1 MTLESAAAIT
11 FFYYDNL
18 RAATEFYED
27 TLNLEL
33 IDDQG
38 WAKIYRIHGDA
49 YLGIVEGER
58 GFCRAQERNA
68 VLLTLVVR
76 DVEAWYAKLVDR
88 GVRVLREIETYED
101 IQVRCFFVEDPGNY
115 PVEIQTFL
123 KPSIAQAF
131 GLQKIA

>member
-1 MTLESAAAIT
+1 MTLESTAAIT

-18 RAATEFYED
+18 KPATEFYENI
-27 TLNLEL
+27 LNLEL

-38 WAKIYRIHGDA
+38 WARIYRIHGDA

-76 DVEAWYAKLVDR
+76 DVEAWYARLVDR
-88 GVRVLREIETYED
+88 GIRILREIETHED
-101 IQVRCFFVEDPGNY
+101 IQVRCFFVQDPGDY
-115 PVEIQTFL
+115 PIEIQTFL
-123 KPSIAQAF
+123 KPAIAEAF

>member
-1 MTLESAAAIT
+1 MTLESTAAIT

-18 RAATEFYED
+18 KAATEFYENI
-27 TLNLEL
+27 LNLEL

-38 WAKIYRIHGDA
+38 WARIYRIHGDA

-76 DVEAWYAKLVDR
+76 DVEAWYARLVDR
-88 GVRVLREIETYED
+88 GIRILREIETHED
-101 IQVRCFFVEDPGNY
+101 IQVRCFFVQDPGDY
-115 PVEIQTFL
+115 PIEIQTFL
-123 KPSIAQAF
+123 KPAIAEAF